1 MTPVPEQANGSPI
14 VRLEKVRQGYHGVTV
29 LQGVDLSI
37 DMGEVVAIIGPSGSG
52 KSTLL
57 RVIARLAPITEGRVL
72 VDGLEVSDPKADLRR
87 LYQTVGM
94 VFQNYNLFPH
104 MNALRN
110 ITLGVTEVLR
120 QPRAQA
126 EETARKFLKRVRLE
140 GKEHAFPDELSGGQQ
155 QRVAIARSLALN
167 PKVML
172 LDEVTAAL
180 DPETV
185 KEVLFTIRDLAE
197 EGMTLLIVTHEM
209 RFAREVAKRI
219 VFMDAGAIVED
230 APPDVMFAAPKQE
243 RTRAFLDKVL

>member
-1 MTPVPEQANGSPI
+1 VPEQANGSPI

-110 ITLGVTEVLR
+110 ITLGLTEVLR

-126 EETARKFLKRVRLE
+126 EETARKFLRRVRLE

-230 APPDVMFAAPKQE
+230 AAPDIMFAAPKQE

>member
-1 MTPVPEQANGSPI
+1 VPEQANGSPI

-104 MNALRN
+104 MDALRN
-110 ITLGVTEVLR
+110 ITLGLTEVLR

-230 APPDVMFAAPKQE
+230 AAPDIMFAAPKQE

>member
-1 MTPVPEQANGSPI
+1 VPEQANGSPI

-110 ITLGVTEVLR
+110 ITLGLTEVLR

-140 GKEHAFPDELSGGQQ
+140 GKENAFPDELSGGQK

-230 APPDVMFAAPKQE
+230 AAPDIMFAAPKQE

>member
-1 MTPVPEQANGSPI
+1 VPEQANGSPI

-110 ITLGVTEVLR
+110 ITLGLTEVLR

-126 EETARKFLKRVRLE
+126 EETARKFLKRVCLE

>member
-1 MTPVPEQANGSPI
+1 VPEQANSPI

-110 ITLGVTEVLR
+110 ITLGLTEVLR

-230 APPDVMFAAPKQE
+230 AAPDVMFAAPKQE

>member
-1 MTPVPEQANGSPI
+1 VPEQANGSPI

-110 ITLGVTEVLR
+110 ITLGLTEVLR

-140 GKEHAFPDELSGGQQ
+140 GKENAFPDELSGGQQ

-230 APPDVMFAAPKQE
+230 AAPDIMFAAPKQE

>member
-1 MTPVPEQANGSPI
+1 VPEQANGSPI

-110 ITLGVTEVLR
+110 ITLGLTEVLR

-230 APPDVMFAAPKQE
+230 AAPDIMFAAPKQE

>member
-1 MTPVPEQANGSPI
+1 VPEQANGSPI

-110 ITLGVTEVLR
+110 ITLGLTEVLR

>member
-1 MTPVPEQANGSPI
+1 VPEQANGSPI

-110 ITLGVTEVLR
+110 ITLGLTEVLR

-140 GKEHAFPDELSGGQQ
+140 GKEHAFPDELSGGPQ

-230 APPDVMFAAPKQE
+230 AAPDIMFAAPKQE